1 MAEFVKPNVKIVDDE
16 EVKPDEVKPDEVKPD
31 EVKPDQIK
39 ANDKKK
45 VEDKVEKKQNICVV
59 SIRNSN
65 PYDSSELPNNATT
78 YYVNITYNQL
88 KELYH
93 VLKTDSDTTNMV
105 YKNISNYVKDSKT
118 KVFFDFKCS
127 SDCHSGTHFVDSNT
141 TLLVFKLIN
150 TMTRK
155 GCDIVVGDHSMGALF
170 NNWDKYRMDYKSPIT
185 ICDQTTDGPFKMTGL
200 KQDFINSDHPILKDL
215 GDMSSSDSVD
225 IEFVNMSG
233 TKIFSVKPESAV
245 RVQIISKGKPLGSR
259 SLRDI
264 NTEQEQPVHCEFKY
278 RNGMIIVSSTHWCN
292 LTNVNSQVDVE
303 KVREQY
309 TQRYGAMA
317 RQQFE
322 AEYQEAVMSGCTKT
336 VNRVVS
342 DSVKFICSNT
352 ATPSKSN
359 YQQKIIDNLK
369 NQSQQPQKVQ
379 QVQQPQK
386 VQQVQ
391 QTSKTLKSLNINQE
405 PKTSDNNE
413 LEKVLEQILPIQQ
426 ANQNEDNK
434 KESPFLKF
442 EKFDELI

>member
-233 TKIFSVKPESAV
+233 TKIFSVKPDFVEKV
-245 RVQIISKGKPLGSR
+245 KIISKGKPIGGFIDRVS
-259 SLRDI
+259 
-264 NTEQEQPVHCEFKY
+264 EQLVHCEFKY
-278 RNGMIIVSSTHWCN
+278 RNGMIIVSATHWCN
-292 LTNVNSQVDVE
+292 LTNVNSQVDVN

-309 TQRYGAMA
+309 TQKYGDMA

-322 AEYQEAVMSGCTKT
+322 AEYQEAVTSGCRTT

-342 DSVKFICSNT
+342 DSVKFMCSNV

-359 YQQKIIDNLK
+359 YQQAIIDNLK
-369 NQSQQPQKVQ
+369 KQPVSAPPIFNPDKIIN
-379 QVQQPQK
+379 
-386 VQQVQ
+386 
-391 QTSKTLKSLNINQE
+391 KTNKSTKTNKIVKSLN
-405 PKTSDNNE
+405 KSDNVKNA
-413 LEKVLEQILPIQQ
+413 V
-426 ANQNEDNK
+426 DNVDIDK
-434 KESPFLKF
+434 DDTK
-442 EKFDELI
+442 DDNIDD